1 VYHGFLTAPLAMAR
15 LWPTTS
21 MGGRLLSGLAV
32 ASLLVAG
39 SAAWG
44 GQQPPPTTAQRK
56 SNPEMGSTVTRAGSA
71 GSAAATAGTPAVD
84 PVSLRRRREAI
95 AHLLEGTLAY
105 RTAIDNG
112 APKLLET
119 QFAGPFENRTFFS
132 GPETVYCASAKIN
145 FWLIPATRV
154 AVIRVEGGENG
165 SERIRATVG
174 LNNTPSECLLA
185 KYGPFPELELARQKR
200 RQALGKAD

>member
-1 VYHGFLTAPLAMAR
+1 MAR

-119 QFAGPFENRTFFS
+119 LREDFARLPELLALGPPEQPPSLGDSENPDLSAERHDRGSEAPT
-132 GPETVYCASAKIN
+132 PPDPPPSAKEADQ
-145 FWLIPATRV
+145 L
-154 AVIRVEGGENG
+154 
-165 SERIRATVG
+165 G
-174 LNNTPSECLLA
+174 L
-185 KYGPFPELELARQKR
+185 F
-200 RQALGKAD
+200 

>member
-1 VYHGFLTAPLAMAR
+1 VYHGFLTAALAMVR
-15 LWPTTS
+15 SWPTTS
-21 MGGRLLSGLAV
+21 MSRRMLGGLAV

-39 SAAWG
+39 SAARG
-44 GQQPPPTTAQRK
+44 GQPPPTAQRK
-56 SNPEMGSTVTRAGSA
+56 SNPEMGSPVTRAGSA
-71 GSAAATAGTPAVD
+71 GSATATAGAPAVD
-84 PVSLRRRREAI
+84 PASLRRRREAI

-119 QFAGPFENRTFFS
+119 KFAGPFEYPTFFS
-132 GPETVYCASAKIN
+132 GPETVYCASAKIP
-145 FWLIPATRV
+145 FWLIPDTRV
-154 AVIRVEGGENG
+154 AVIRVERGENG
-165 SERIRATVG
+165 SERIRASVG
-174 LNNTPSECLLA
+174 LNNTPRECLLA

>member
-1 VYHGFLTAPLAMAR
+1 MYHGFLTAALAMAR
-15 LWPTTS
+15 MWPTTS
-21 MGGRLLSGLAV
+21 MSRRLLSGLAV

-39 SAAWG
+39 SAARG
-44 GQQPPPTTAQRK
+44 GQPPPMTAQRK
-56 SNPEMGSTVTRAGSA
+56 SNPEMGSPVTHAGSA
-71 GSAAATAGTPAVD
+71 GSAVATAAGAPPVD
-84 PVSLRRRREAI
+84 PASLRRRREAI

-119 QFAGPFENRTFFS
+119 KFAGPFEYPTFFS
-132 GPETVYCASAKIN
+132 GPETVYCASAKIP
-145 FWLIPATRV
+145 FWLIPDTRV
-154 AVIRVEGGENG
+154 AVIRVERAENG

-174 LNNTPSECLLA
+174 LNNTPRECRLA